1 MVTTAVTVS
10 FLEQS
15 IAVLRMQRGEN
26 RINPEFLR
34 AYNGCLDKLES
45 APGCKGVV
53 TTGEGKFFSNG
64 IDLDWMGKEENAEK
78 VPTFMEDFQKLLAR
92 ILIFPLPTVAAISGH
107 CYAGGAVLALAHDL
121 RVMNSQ
127 RGWMCLNEIHRNLRF
142 SPFLLSLLRMK
153 MNPGQTLNRA
163 LVLGQRF
170 TAEEAVSAG
179 LVDKSMPAVLV
190 EQESR
195 RLLLS
200 WLGKDGYSRE
210 SLLNMKRDVYSD
222 VLNTSTKFN
231 SLV

>member
-1 MVTTAVTVS
+1 MGVWGDMESRTS
-10 FLEQS
+10 
-15 IAVLRMQRGEN
+15 N
-26 RINPEFLR
+26 RDHLAAR
-34 AYNGCLDKLES
+34 QG

-92 ILIFPLPTVAAISGH
+92 ILIFPLPTVAAINGH

-179 LVDKSMPAVLV
+179 LVDKSMPALLQAA
-190 EQESR
+190 EYGNMQTGSR
-195 RLLLS
+195 VTVRLRHLDS
-200 WLGKDGYSRE
+200 D
-210 SLLNMKRDVYSD
+210 KR
-222 VLNTSTKFN
+222 L
-231 SLV
+231 